1 MEDLSNHIF
10 ESGWLRDLF
19 EIEQQKQ
26 KNKRHHQC
34 YNRHTVTNNRI
45 VKEKANVFFSR
56 FEEFQVR
63 KFQPVHDKLILDKVM
78 SSVIEL
84 YFDQASL
91 CDQDL
96 QIEESSTEIFS
107 SEDSSQPGLLHLCL
121 GVRTSLVLTLILLAD
136 EVI

>member
-1 MEDLSNHIF
+1 
-10 ESGWLRDLF
+10 
-19 EIEQQKQ
+19 
-26 KNKRHHQC
+26 
-34 YNRHTVTNNRI
+34 
-45 VKEKANVFFSR
+45 
-56 FEEFQVR
+56 
-63 KFQPVHDKLILDKVM
+63 M